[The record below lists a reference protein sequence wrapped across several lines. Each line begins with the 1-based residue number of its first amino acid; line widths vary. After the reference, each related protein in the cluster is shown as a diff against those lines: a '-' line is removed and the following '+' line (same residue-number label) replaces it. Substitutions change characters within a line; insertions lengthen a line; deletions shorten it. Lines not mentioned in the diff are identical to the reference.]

1 MVQSIDNRAVY
12 SAVNIHITKPE
23 VNARSTNETTVVND
37 NGIYNSVKI
46 DIDNPTINTEPK
58 KVYDYPENNEVV
70 TYNQLPINNV
80 ELPENFP
87 ISSAYYS
94 ETVII
99 PEEVGEKPQDSDI
112 TVIENNPDEEID
124 IPSVNYTTTEAEK
137 GVSEDFDNKTTNIQF
152 RASEQIQ
159 EKKTPEIVPAEEIK
173 PQVDIAKVIDNL
185 ENPDFD
191 IQAQQ
196 MEEISRKSIED
207 SKNAIPYIVK
217 DVFGKLIEITNKDTT
232 DLPAPTE
239 KQVEIRRKIIANFI
253 AAEVAKRDNKEVKL
267 PYQLTEEE
275 VNLANRITPMEQAER
290 NKEYAIYTIGIL
302 SNVYI
307 GEIQKETGNVVPF
320 TDVPGMSDIVNALR
334 DNPNPGV
341 KTAAIDSLAYLARPE
356 YKNELD
362 TIFSIAQEDKNPIV
376 ARTAARAKQ
385 SLND

>member
-23 VNARSTNETTVVND
+23 VNARSTNDTTVVND

-80 ELPENFP
+80 KLPENFP

-99 PEEVGEKPQDSDI
+99 PEEIEEKPQEPDI

-124 IPSVNYTTTEAEK
+124 IPSANYTTTEAEK
-137 GVSEDFDNKTTNIQF
+137 GLSEDFDNKTTNIQF

-191 IQAQQ
+191 VQAKQ

-239 KQVEIRRKIIANFI
+239 KQVEVRRKIIANFI
-253 AAEVAKRDNKEVKL
+253 AAEVARRDNKEVKL

-341 KTAAIDSLAYLARPE
+341 KTAAIDTLAYLAKPE